1 MDFHQAGLVVVDFV
15 RTHQSWAVPIVF
27 VLAFGESL
35 AFVSLL
41 LPATVA
47 LIGIGGLIGASGIS
61 FVPIFVA
68 AGIGAALGD
77 WLSYWIGER
86 FKEPI
91 GHVWP
96 LSKYPGLIPRGHAF
110 VERFGFYA
118 IFLGRFFGPLRAIVP
133 LVAGILTMPF
143 WLFQIANV
151 TSAFL
156 WSGVVLGAGWYGFR
170 LLVL

>member
-1 MDFHQAGLVVVDFV
+1 MDLHALGLSIVEFV
-15 RTHQSWAVPIVF
+15 RAHQSWAVPIVF

-47 LIGIGGLIGASGIS
+47 LLGIGGLIGASGIS
-61 FVPIFVA
+61 FVPIFLA
-68 AGIGAALGD
+68 AAIGAALGD
-77 WLSYWIGER
+77 WVSYWLGNK
-86 FKEPI
+86 FKDPI

-96 LSKYPGLIPRGHAF
+96 LSRYPDLIPRGHAF
-110 VERFGFYA
+110 VEKFGFAA
-118 IFLGRFFGPLRAIVP
+118 IFIGRFFGPLRAIVP

-143 WLFQIANV
+143 WPFQIANW

-156 WSGVVLGAGWYGFR
+156 WAAALLGSGWYGFR
-170 LLVL
+170 TLFL